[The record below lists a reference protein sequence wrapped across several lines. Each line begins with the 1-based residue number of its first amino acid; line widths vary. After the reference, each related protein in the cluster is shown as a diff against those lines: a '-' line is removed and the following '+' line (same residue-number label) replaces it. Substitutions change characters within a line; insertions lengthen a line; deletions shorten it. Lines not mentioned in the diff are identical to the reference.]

1 LLKQKRRA
9 IHSRIAQAIE
19 ELYADRL
26 EEHYEVVAHHYEQS
40 GNAVKALD
48 YLILAG
54 EKSYNNNA
62 VQAAAEFFNKAFEI
76 LEGSNIQLS
85 PEITVRLH
93 QGQARASLA
102 IGDVDTAAEGYRRVI
117 DICRTHG
124 MIDQERKGRMGLTS
138 IMYLWPDRDEAER
151 TLKDAIAWARD
162 KGDKAFESITLSNM
176 GHSECIYGDTFRANQ
191 MVIDAEWIAIETKKP
206 IPIFAARGIRAL
218 TERLLG
224 NPKKSVELT
233 EGMVES
239 LGKSF
244 AVTPLMNVVV
254 IRGMSLAEI
263 GRIEEGIAIL
273 ANGIEMFEKLGA
285 SFRLGSLNN
294 CLGYCYGEI
303 HQHKHAW
310 KFNLRSEEI
319 VRRQMEESPM
329 GRILYGEIL
338 AQTNVN
344 LMENLFDLGDLDAAW
359 ERMESFKEE
368 SKSKNFNALR
378 QQWESRMNYLAAQIL
393 LQRGDLNR
401 AERLIQEGI
410 KISQSRQTKK
420 REGSFLRLFG
430 EFLSNGNA
438 SENAL
443 TNLGKAIDILKNV
456 DNPRQLWQTHASLA
470 SVFNKLGKHSEEHEQ
485 WGMAAE
491 IISNTANG
499 ISDRQ
504 LKDGF
509 LGAKP
514 IRKILSK
521 AER

>member
-1 LLKQKRRA
+1 
-9 IHSRIAQAIE
+9 
-19 ELYADRL
+19 LYADRL
-26 EEHYEVVAHHYEQS
+26 EEHYEVLAHHYEQS
-40 GNAVKALD
+40 GNAVKAFD

-176 GHSECIYGDTFRANQ
+176 GHSQCIYGDTFGANQ
-191 MVIDAEWIAIETKKP
+191 VVIDAERIARETGKP
-206 IPIFAARGIRAL
+206 LPIFTARLARTM
-218 TERLLG
+218 TERVLG
-224 NPKKSVELT
+224 NPKKSVDLT
-233 EGMVES
+233 EGMVET
-239 LGKSF
+239 LRKSF
-244 AVTPLMNVVV
+244 AMIPLMHVVLL
-254 IRGMSLAEI
+254 RGMSLAEI
-263 GRIEEGIAIL
+263 GRIEESIDIL
-273 ANGIEMFEKLGA
+273 TNGIDTFEKFGA
-285 SFRLGSLNN
+285 SFRLGSFNN
-294 CLGYCYGEI
+294 CLGYCYAEI
-303 HQHKHAW
+303 HQLKRAW
-310 KFNLRSEEI
+310 KFNLKSEEI

-329 GRILYGEIL
+329 GRSLYGEIL

-344 LMENLFDLGDLDAAW
+344 LMENLVDLGDLNTAW
-359 ERMESFKEE
+359 ERMKSFREE
-368 SKSKNFNALR
+368 SKNKDFDLFR

-393 LQRGDLNR
+393 LQRGDLDR
-401 AERLIQEGI
+401 AERLVQEGI
-410 KISQSRQTKK
+410 KISQSRHTKK
-420 REGSFLRLFG
+420 REGGFFRLLG
-430 EFLSNGNA
+430 ETQIERNKA
-438 SENAL
+438 ENAIA
-443 TNLGKAIDILKNV
+443 NLGKAIDILKGV
-456 DNPRQLWQTHASLA
+456 GNPRQLWQAHASLA
-470 SVFNKLGKHSEEHEQ
+470 SVFNKMGKHSEEHEQ
-485 WGMAAE
+485 LGMAAE

-504 LKDGF
+504 LRDGF
-509 LGAKP
+509 LEAKP

-521 AER
+521 AEG